1 MRLGVIALL
10 AGVLAA
16 ALVAGF
22 PAVAADQAVSAVSY
36 TAWNPSQVNI
46 DPGNKVTWSNSTGY
60 MHNVC
65 VAKPGDTPKS
75 IATDPTG
82 ASCTEFRNGAPAAD
96 WSTYTNDHTFTTN
109 GTYNFICQEHTGMKG
124 TIQVGPGGGT
134 TTTTTTTG
142 TTTTTTT
149 PTQTQTTT
157 QTTPTQTTPAA
168 DTTAPSFT
176 SAVKR
181 KASRT
186 SLILTFSASEDG
198 TLKATVSRRAPGAR
212 SFRRVGR
219 ASVPVH
225 KGRNTVKLP
234 RRASGKLRRG
244 SYRVTLVLVDAA
256 GNVSSRRILKFKI
269 A

>member
-1 MRLGVIALL
+1 VIALL

-36 TAWNPSQVNI
+36 TNWNPSQVNI

-65 VAKPGDTPKS
+65 VAKPGDTPKDLT
-75 IATDPTG
+75 TDPSG
-82 ASCTEFRNGAPAAD
+82 ASCTEFRNGPPAMD
-96 WSTYTNDHTFTTN
+96 WSVNAANDHTFTAA
-109 GTYNFICQEHTGMKG
+109 GTYNFICQEHPNMKG
-124 TIQVGPGGGT
+124 TVQVGAAGGT
-134 TTTTTTTG
+134 TTTTTTMPP
-142 TTTTTTT
+142 
-149 PTQTQTTT
+149 PTQTETT
-157 QTTPTQTTPAA
+157 QTQTTPAA

-176 SAVKR
+176 GTVKR

-198 TLKATVSRRAPGAR
+198 TLHATVARRAPSAR

-234 RRASGKLRRG
+234 RKAAGKLRRG
-244 SYRVTLVLVDAA
+244 SYRVTLRLEDAA

>member
-1 MRLGVIALL
+1 MIALL

-22 PAVAADQAVSAVSY
+22 PAVASDQSV
-36 TAWNPSQVNI
+36 TAGDNTYWSQTSVHI
-46 DPGNKVTWSNSTGY
+46 SGGEKVTWQNTSLIY
-60 MHNVC
+60 QHNVC
-65 VAKPGDTPKS
+65 VAQPGTTPS
-75 IATDPTG
+75 SSDNT
-82 ASCTEFRNGAPAAD
+82 SCNEFRAGNPTTGNPDTNWSASHTFPAAD
-96 WSTYTNDHTFTTN
+96 ATYK
-109 GTYNFICQEHTGMKG
+109 FICQKHPATMNGEV
-124 TIQVGPGGGT
+124 IVGNGSPTT

-142 TTTTTTT
+142 TTTPTTTT

-244 SYRVTLVLVDAA
+244 SYRVTLVLADAA